1 MITFEEALKIVQD
14 SVFYEV
20 NSESISLE
28 KSLNRVLAQD
38 VLSDINMPPFNKSA
52 MDGYACRM
60 DDIFEELE
68 VLEVIAAGAKPTK
81 EIEKGQCAKIMTG
94 AMMPESTNCVLKVE
108 ETEELADNRI
118 RFTGKQTKSN
128 FVETANDV
136 KEGDLVMKKGIII
149 EPQHFAVAASVGL
162 TDPRVYKKI
171 RVGVISTGNELVEPQ
186 TKPGLS
192 QIRNSNA
199 YQLIGQLQ
207 KMNVTPYY
215 FGIARDNEESTSR
228 IISKAISETDVILL
242 SGGVSMG
249 DFDFIP
255 KIFAQLGVDIKF
267 KTVAIQPGK
276 PTVFGILKDKFI
288 FGLPGNPVSSFN
300 IFELLAKPLIFKL
313 MGHDYAPSSIIMPM
327 GKPYT
332 RKRSTRKSFIPVKV
346 EHGKVWPLEYHGS
359 AHINALSEAFGIISV
374 PIGISELNEG
384 ELVDVRQF

>member
-14 SVFYEV
+14 AVFYEV
-20 NSESISLE
+20 NAENVTLD

-38 VLSDINMPPFNKSA
+38 VLSDLNMPPFNKSA

-60 DDIFEELE
+60 DDIHEELE
-68 VLEVIAAGAKPTK
+68 VLEIIPAGTKPTQP
-81 EIEKGQCAKIMTG
+81 IEKGQCSKIMTG
-94 AMMPESTNCVLKVE
+94 AMMPEGANCVLKVE
-108 ETEELADNRI
+108 DTEEVPGNKI
-118 RFTGKQTKSN
+118 RFTAKQTNSN

-136 KEGDLVMKKGIII
+136 KEGDLVMKKGILIK
-149 EPQHFAVAASVGL
+149 PQHFALAASVGL

-171 RVGVISTGNELVEPQ
+171 NVGVISTGNELVEPQ

-199 YQLIGQLQ
+199 YQLMGQLQ

-228 IISKAISETDVILL
+228 IISKAINETDVILL

-267 KTVAIQPGK
+267 KTIAVQPGK
-276 PTVFGILKDKFI
+276 PTVFGILKNKFI

-300 IFELLAKPLIFKL
+300 IFELLAKPLIYKL
-313 MGHDYAPSSIIMPM
+313 MGHDYAPMSIVMPM
-327 GKPYT
+327 GKTYI

-346 EHGKVWPLEYHGS
+346 ENGKVWPLEYHGS
-359 AHINALSEAFGIISV
+359 AHINALSEAFGIISI